1 MKPDAGDQLA
11 RTRYAILSAL
21 RASGVLLMVLG
32 LWIWNS
38 DILRDGGWPLVGV
51 PLFALGFFESLILP
65 QIFARKWRTPPE
77 P

>member
-1 MKPDAGDQLA
+1 MTPDERDQLA
-11 RTRYAILSAL
+11 RTRYAILSAM
-21 RASGVLLMVLG
+21 RASGVLLMLLG

-38 DILRDGGWPLVGV
+38 DILQEGGWPMVGM
-51 PLFALGFFESLILP
+51 PIFAAGFFESLILP

>member
-1 MKPDAGDQLA
+1 MTPDERDQLA

-21 RASGVLLMVLG
+21 RASGVLLMLLG

-38 DILRDGGWPLVGV
+38 DIIREGGWPLVGV
-51 PLFALGFFESLILP
+51 SLFALGFLESLILP
-65 QIFARKWRTPPE
+65 QIFVRKWRTPPE